1 MKIEEKIKKRIN
13 SIIQITGDIPKEI
26 NVTVAEYQELIANSE
41 CVMIEKLKNGK
52 STYKY
57 LGVKLII
64 KN

>member
-1 MKIEEKIKKRIN
+1 MDIQKKIQKRIDT
-13 SIIQITGDIPKEI
+13 IAVITGDIPKEI
-26 NVTVAEYQELIANSE
+26 NVTVAEYQELITNSE

-52 STYKY
+52 SIYKY